1 MTQQL
6 KTVYAHQDETLSH
19 LLWRHFGQRTA
30 GLVEQTY
37 AANPELCQLPTALPA
52 GTAVNIPRAVSQ
64 TTQKAE
70 TGYNLWD

>member
-19 LLWRHFGQRTA
+19 LLWRHLGQRTA

-37 AANPELCQLPTALPA
+37 EANPSLCLLPPTLPA
-52 GTAVNIPRAVSQ
+52 GTAVNIPSSVSQ
-64 TTQKAE
+64 TTPKAE